1 MIQCERLLSLRDMLR
16 SRHRPNVRLVE
27 SQRCGCCLELRQSH
41 PAAVIGDMS
50 VDLQSRSRGSP
61 LRVVSYFQC
70 LMDGRHATGIAMD
83 YCEVV
88 SHSFHVAS
96 EKVRVG
102 SKSKDDA
109 QYTWDS
115 VAGRSF
121 TVRKDTEMVYRAA
134 KRGVKIPRSWREH
147 LPESVEE
154 RRLKDRAKKHSE
166 FIGFSIEL
174 YVEKL
179 KPMTLFREIT
189 QQSKTLRV
197 IQRDTSQRHKITQF
211 YAAAIR
217 TLVRSGTERVKKYDH
232 SFLRVV
238 GTAINP
244 EAWCW
249 YYGVVRE
256 KRCVK
261 NQLDFT
267 AWLFIPRRAP
277 FLRYFPWWIPW

>member
-1 MIQCERLLSLRDMLR
+1 M
-16 SRHRPNVRLVE
+16 V
-27 SQRCGCCLELRQSH
+27 
-41 PAAVIGDMS
+41 
-50 VDLQSRSRGSP
+50 
-61 LRVVSYFQC
+61 
-70 LMDGRHATGIAMD
+70 
-83 YCEVV
+83 
-88 SHSFHVAS
+88 
-96 EKVRVG
+96 
-102 SKSKDDA
+102 SKSNDDA
-109 QYTWDS
+109 QYTRES
-115 VAGRSF
+115 AAGGSF
-121 TVRKDTEMVYRAA
+121 TVRKDTEMVYGAA
-134 KRGVKIPRSWREH
+134 KRGMKSTRWREN

-174 YVEKL
+174 YDEKL
-179 KPMTLFREIT
+179 KLEVMQR
-189 QQSKTLRV
+189 SKTLRV

-217 TLVRSGTERVKKYDH
+217 TLVRSGTERVKKYDL

-256 KRCVK
+256 KRCFIVGGLVTESVKHFSAK
-261 NQLDFT
+261 NQFGFP
-267 AWLFIPRRAP
+267 AWLLIPRRAP